1 MSLQLHE
8 SKNIKF
14 IAFLRMKKI
23 HPNKVVKFSRGKAKY
38 CFQMSDEEWLRY
50 KQSFNESDFITYA
63 QCLDAVTDLAF

>member
-1 MSLQLHE
+1 MQLHE

-14 IAFLRMKKI
+14 IAYLRMQKI

-38 CFQMSDEEWLRY
+38 CFEMTDDDWLTH
-50 KQSFNESDFITYA
+50 KQDFNKSDFITYA